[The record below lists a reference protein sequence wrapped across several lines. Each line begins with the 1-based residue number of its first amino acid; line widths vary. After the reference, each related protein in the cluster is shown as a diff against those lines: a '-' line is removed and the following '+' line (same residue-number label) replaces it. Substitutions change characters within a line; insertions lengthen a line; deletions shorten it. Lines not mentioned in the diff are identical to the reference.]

1 VIDLR
6 SDTVTLPSPEMRDLM
21 ARAEV
26 GDDVY
31 GEDPSINQLEARAAD
46 VLGKEAAM
54 YVPTGTMGNLCA
66 HLAHTTPG
74 QEVICSVLSHT
85 FVSEAAGA
93 ARVGGLSMR
102 TLPQQ
107 GAELD
112 PAQVEAAIRLPD
124 IHYPKTGLIWIEQP
138 TRGFVMSLENL
149 AAVAAIARRHQIPLH
164 MDGARI
170 FNAAVALNVPAS
182 AIAAHADSVMF
193 CISKG
198 LAAPVGSL
206 LTGTADFIARA
217 RVARKILGGSMRQ
230 AGIVA
235 SAGLYAL
242 DRAEAQLRE
251 DQANAQLL
259 ADGLRRFPQLAVD
272 RDAVQTNIFFA
283 TLVTDTL
290 TPRAL
295 VAALKERGI
304 LVSPPRGAGRTIRLV
319 THFGVT
325 REDIATTLGAVAQ
338 ILAEDDAPSGQATTV
353 LAGRQG

>member
-31 GEDPSINQLEARAAD
+31 GEDPSINRLEARAAD

-112 PAQVEAAIRLPD
+112 PVQVEAAIRLPD

-182 AIAAHADSVMF
+182 MIAAHADSVMF

-235 SAGLYAL
+235 AAGLYAL

-290 TPRAL
+290 TPRAF
-295 VAALKERGI
+295 VAALRARSI

-353 LAGRQG
+353 LAGHQG